1 MSARTPQKAAGSP
14 PRLRGKKVLP
24 DKLEARLAQHSAGI
38 GVAINE
44 LRLLCLSGGLEMLEQ
59 GALTVRQRAA
69 ERLPLYLPAADVR
82 LLQEIC
88 AAAAIEGGAE
98 SFADVVLG
106 DIIRDSLSST
116 PRLLA
121 GVPELIF
128 DNWSYE
134 PAEERTC
141 REAVLAVV
149 SRWNGTGGH

>member
-1 MSARTPQKAAGSP
+1 MAVQGPP
-14 PRLRGKKVLP
+14 PRPSTAYR
-24 DKLEARLAQHSAGI
+24 
-38 GVAINE
+38 
-44 LRLLCLSGGLEMLEQ
+44 SGSSSRDGQ
-59 GALTVRQRAA
+59 AD
-69 ERLPLYLPAADVR
+69 LPAADVR
-82 LLQEIC
+82 PLQENC

-98 SFADVVLG
+98 SFADVALG
-106 DIIRDSLSST
+106 DVIRESLGST

-128 DNWSYE
+128 DNWGYE